1 MQKDLSKVT
10 IISQVP
16 FELRESK
23 PCYPSEYV
31 IPAAP
36 WKGISILGVDT
47 AHCFVYVDGNRGAMK
62 VPLLAEELAEAI
74 INDFSIAV
82 LARTEDAKPGLFHV
96 PGDWTVEEAAKEFSD
111 KIKQYRTYQINWF
124 KALIRLA
131 DDDWQRTHQL
141 KTISDLQRV
150 AARFLEIDKPW
161 VDTIPEEQQQC
172 PACFHVVD
180 PRAVVCYNCNC
191 VLDLKKFE
199 QMNFAGIPVPKT
211 PNPKPGMTAS
221 K

>member
-1 MQKDLSKVT
+1 MPKDMRKVT

-23 PCYPSEYV
+23 PCYPSEYI

-36 WKGISILGVDT
+36 WKGISTLIVET
-47 AHCFVYVDGNRGAMK
+47 AHCYVYVDSNRGSMK
-62 VPLLAEELAEAI
+62 VPLIAEELAEAI
-74 INDFSIAV
+74 IKDFSTAV
-82 LARTEDAKPGLFHV
+82 LARTETAKPGLFFE
-96 PGDWTVEEAAKEFSD
+96 PGDWTPEEATTKFVD
-111 KIKQYRTYQINWF
+111 KIKKFRTYQINWF
-124 KALIRLA
+124 KALVRLA

-141 KTISDLQRV
+141 KTISDLQRS
-150 AARFLEIDKPW
+150 AARFLELDKPW

-191 VLDLKKFE
+191 VLDSEKFDK
-199 QMNFAGIPVPKT
+199 MNFAGLPVPKN
-211 PNPKPGMTAS
+211 PNPKPLSVS